1 MGVTSVIPEVSIST
15 SMYSTDPITR
25 KELVEY
31 LEELLS
37 DEFDSSELVYE
48 TDNQLIRRMRD
59 AAFFYKDKWD
69 YKDVENL

>member
-1 MGVTSVIPEVSIST
+1 
-15 SMYSTDPITR
+15 MYSTDPISR
-25 KELVEY
+25 RDLVEC

-69 YKDVENL
+69 HRDEY

>member
-1 MGVTSVIPEVSIST
+1 MSENF
-15 SMYSTDPITR
+15 YSTEPITR
-25 KELVEY
+25 KELVEH

-69 YKDVENL
+69 HRDEF

>member
-1 MGVTSVIPEVSIST
+1 MGVTSVIPEKISCN
-15 SMYSTDPITR
+15 SMYSTEPISR
-25 KELVEY
+25 RELVEF

-69 YKDVENL
+69 YKDVEI